1 MTGDFYRYVSNF
13 IWGIMPSC
21 CGVISHFKKSYFLEN
36 YVPVSPYLMTCL
48 KVDGEKQKN
57 LIGG

>member
-1 MTGDFYRYVSNF
+1 
-13 IWGIMPSC
+13 MPSC